1 MNRDKPNSNSNSVA
15 KKIFIRHL
23 SGIIKMRY
31 INIYKLQGDS
41 SYFSIDKPKDN
52 IELAGKKM
60 FFEVSITY
68 YQNKKYQYI

>member
-41 SYFSIDKPKDN
+41 SYFNIDKPKDN
-52 IELAGKKM
+52 VELAGKIM
-60 FFEVSITY
+60 VFEVSITY